1 MRVMAAWNNHITI
14 GDRGGGGGGEGGGV
28 HRISSDRD
36 ERRIFGGL
44 KFSNSGFFFGVGKFR
59 QVFPFW

>member
-14 GDRGGGGGGEGGGV
+14 GDRGGGGEGEAEGV
-28 HRISSDRD
+28 LRISSDRD

-44 KFSNSGFFFGVGKFR
+44 KFSTRDFFLE
-59 QVFPFW
+59 